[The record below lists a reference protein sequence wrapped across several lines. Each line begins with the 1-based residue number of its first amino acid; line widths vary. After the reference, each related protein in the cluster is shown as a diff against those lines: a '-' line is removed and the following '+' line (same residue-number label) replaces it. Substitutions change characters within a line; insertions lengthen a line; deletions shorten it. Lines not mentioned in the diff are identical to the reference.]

1 MAFVRKAPQGQPLL
15 IAFFYVKGFVILS
28 IRNLVVME
36 EEKILQ
42 FFSFLLSVMKIILR
56 EKEIQK
62 RTIDS
67 PSTKQSVGNKALYPT
82 QTTTKN
88 YKLKHTKE
96 KL

>member
-1 MAFVRKAPQGQPLL
+1 MAFLRKAPQGQPLL

-42 FFSFLLSVMKIILR
+42 FFSFLLSVMKR

-67 PSTKQSVGNKALYPT
+67 PSTKQSIGNKALYPT

-88 YKLKHTKE
+88 YKLKHAKE